1 MKNKLFLS
9 NIILVAFLS
18 ISCRQSPISSP
29 AIQQIKKSVD
39 SDYTPFE
46 LDCLNY
52 GIDVGEGW
60 DIYPNLNGDQTFR
73 ERSDEF
79 VDAGEV
85 QYRTDI
91 QHAVLRFEDTDVYS
105 YICRIVLNPIWKTRD
120 WGVFGI
126 GSKWDVWHFVSVK
139 LSAQL
144 PPTFILG
151 DWSPQNEPE
160 TTTTNFGISISN
172 EGVSIDASIS
182 VVQSLDIISRTNVA
196 TNHFEI
202 EYYYPYLDDYNY
214 YSQVYYVMFNF
225 IYDDANEYY
234 LSPSVFPTIHF
245 ETKYDGLHF
254 FHGHT
259 RTFDFNPFQF
269 ILDLPDVPTT

>member
-1 MKNKLFLS
+1 MKNKLVLT
-9 NIILVAFLS
+9 NIVLVVFLS
-18 ISCRQSPISSP
+18 ISSQQSPTSSP
-29 AIQQIKKSVD
+29 MIQQIEKSVD
-39 SDYTPFE
+39 ADYTPFE

-91 QHAVLRFEDTDVYS
+91 QHAVLRFEDTSVYS

-120 WGVFGI
+120 WGIFGI
-126 GSKWDVWHFVSVK
+126 GSKWDDWYFRKVK
-139 LSAQL
+139 LYVDL
-144 PPTFILG
+144 PSNFFLG
-151 DWSPQNEPE
+151 DWSPENEPE
-160 TTTTNFGISISN
+160 ATTTNFGISISN

-196 TNHFEI
+196 TNHFEV
-202 EYYYPYLDDYNY
+202 EYYYPFEDDYNH
-214 YSQVYYVMFNF
+214 YSKVFYVMFNF
-225 IYDDANEYY
+225 IYAGQGY
-234 LSPSVFPTIHF
+234 LSPSVFPSIHF
-245 ETKYDGLHF
+245 ETTY
-254 FHGHT
+254 HGYYYFREHT